1 MTGEAV
7 SRQGSTGI
15 TGLAA
20 APIAVLVATLA
31 DALRARG
38 ACIATAES
46 CTGGLIAGACTD
58 LAGSSDWF
66 DRGFVTYSNAAKT
79 ELLGVDAG
87 LIASQG
93 AVSEPVA
100 CAMAAGALARSPAAL
115 TVAVTGVAGPGG
127 GSAAKPVGLVW
138 LAWSWRDAGGAVQ
151 VQALQQ
157 HFDGDRAAVR
167 QATVVAALQGLLAR
181 VPGLPE
187 VAP

>member
-1 MTGEAV
+1 MTTPDLPERPTDPSAGQPAD
-7 SRQGSTGI
+7 
-15 TGLAA
+15 
-20 APIAVLVATLA
+20 LVARLVLALA

-46 CTGGLIAGACTD
+46 CTGGLIAGACTE

-87 LIASQG
+87 LIAAQG

-100 CAMAAGALARSPAAL
+100 RAMAAGALARSPAAL

-127 GSAAKPVGLVW
+127 GSVAKPVGTVW
-138 LAWSWRDAGGAVQ
+138 LGWAWRDAAGQ
-151 VQALQQ
+151 VQTDALLQQ
-157 HFDGDRAAVR
+157 FDGDRAAVR
-167 QATVVAALQGLLAR
+167 QATVAVALQGLLAR
-181 VPGLPE
+181 VPALLGAAL
-187 VAP
+187 